1 MTYWSWIKYSIFMY
15 SNKSGYLKESQWSV
29 CIHSKCLTE
38 PRRKDY
44 VIISL
49 LTFCAYALV
58 RIWSKTSLHYNL
70 SSDCKAGKELRK
82 LPSVFHHINLLKNL
96 IGSYMTMSLGV
107 YNPRGKLVNDYL
119 V

>member
-1 MTYWSWIKYSIFMY
+1 MSAYT
-15 SNKSGYLKESQWSV
+15 V
-29 CIHSKCLTE
+29 KCLTE
-38 PRRKDY
+38 PRRKDF

-82 LPSVFHHINLLKNL
+82 LPSVFHCIKLLKL
-96 IGSYMTMSLGV
+96 LMDSYMTMSLGV